1 MKKKKKDV
9 LKSYKSIFL
18 VFLAAILG
26 GGNSTFTKISVAEIP
41 PLFFTLFRFIFAF
54 LILLPLVIKSK
65 SFCFDKFKKIF
76 FVSLLATANVTL
88 FVFGAKRTTAITAQ
102 MLYAAVPLIAGI
114 FSFSLLKEKLGLK
127 KILGIIIGFIGVVL
141 IILLPILGQNNI
153 FNGDLIGNLII
164 FMSVSLFSLYS
175 VLSKRFQ
182 NKFTP
187 LEITMVFILT
197 TILVQALLIPF
208 SLPQD
213 NVWLA
218 NLSVKALLAVA
229 YVGVIGTGI
238 YYLIYQF
245 AIKHSTPIIAS
256 MTFYLQPISAFLWAA
271 ILLGEKLT
279 IGFVL
284 GAILAFIGVILVTNF
299 GKK

>member
-1 MKKKKKDV
+1 MRKDKKHI
-9 LKSYKSIFL
+9 LESYKSIL
-18 VFLAAILG
+18 LIFLAALLG
-26 GGNSTFTKISVAEIP
+26 GGNSTFTKIAVIEIP
-41 PLFFTLFRFIFAF
+41 PFFFTLFRFIFAF
-54 LILLPLVIKSK
+54 LILLPLVINNKK
-65 SFCFDKFKKIF
+65 FHFDSFKKIL

-88 FVFGAKRTTAITAQ
+88 FVFGAKRTTATTSQ

-114 FSFSLLKEKLGLK
+114 FSFSLLKEKLSLK
-127 KILGIIIGFIGVVL
+127 KIFGIITGFIGVVL
-141 IILLPILGQNNI
+141 IILLPILGQKNL

-164 FMSVSLFSLYS
+164 FIAVSLFSLYS

-208 SLPQD
+208 SLPQ
-213 NVWLA
+213 NNIWLV
-218 NLSVKALLAVA
+218 NLSVKSLLAVA

-279 IGFVL
+279 IGFIL
-284 GAILAFIGVILVTNF
+284 GAILAFVGVMLVTNF